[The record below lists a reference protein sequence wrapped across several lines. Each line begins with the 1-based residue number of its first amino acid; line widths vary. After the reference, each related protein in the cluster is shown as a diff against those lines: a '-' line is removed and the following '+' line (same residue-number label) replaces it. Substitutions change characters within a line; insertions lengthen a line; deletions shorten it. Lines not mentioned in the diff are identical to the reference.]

1 MFSPGQTQLKA
12 TTHIYNMYMCVCVCV
27 KTSGGV
33 KLPLCDAM
41 LTLKQLSS
49 IIKLSSVDTPWS
61 IFPIFAR
68 YGIIQ
73 DSTVTYSLALGTLL
87 SRNVRE

>member
-1 MFSPGQTQLKA
+1 
-12 TTHIYNMYMCVCVCV
+12 MYV

-41 LTLKQLSS
+41 SSLKQLSS
-49 IIKLSSVDTPWS
+49 IIKVSSVVTPWS
-61 IFPIFAR
+61 IFPIFAP

-73 DSTVTYSLALGTLL
+73 GSIVTYLLALGTFL

>member
-1 MFSPGQTQLKA
+1 
-12 TTHIYNMYMCVCVCV
+12 MYV
-27 KTSGGV
+27 KISGGV

-41 LTLKQLSS
+41 STPKQLSS
-49 IIKLSSVDTPWS
+49 IIKLYRVDTPRS

-68 YGIIQ
+68 FGIIEG
-73 DSTVTYSLALGTLL
+73 SIVTYPLALGTLL

>member
-1 MFSPGQTQLKA
+1 
-12 TTHIYNMYMCVCVCV
+12 MYV

-33 KLPLCDAM
+33 KLPLCDAVS
-41 LTLKQLSS
+41 TLKQLSS
-49 IIKLSSVDTPWS
+49 IIKLSSVVSPWS

-73 DSTVTYSLALGTLL
+73 GSIVTYSLALGTLL